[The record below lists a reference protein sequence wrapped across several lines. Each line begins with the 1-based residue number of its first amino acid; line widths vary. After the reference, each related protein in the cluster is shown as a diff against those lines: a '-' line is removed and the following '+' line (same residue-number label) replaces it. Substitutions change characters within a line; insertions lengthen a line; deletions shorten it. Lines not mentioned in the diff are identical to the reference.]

1 MKSISYPDT
10 LKECIMQKFISSLIV
25 TSLLFSFGT
34 ALAADKTVDGKGR
47 TENPHKSRLKFDD
60 CDKSNKG
67 FLTFEEAQACWPN
80 LDRKTFDA
88 IDTNKDGKIT
98 KEKLKANR
106 ERHAKAGQK
115 ME

>member
-1 MKSISYPDT
+1 MKKRIAF
-10 LKECIMQKFISSLIV
+10 LAV
-25 TSLLFSFGT
+25 VSLLLSFGT
-34 ALAADKTVDGKGR
+34 ALAS
-47 TENPHKSRLKFDD
+47 PRLKFED
-60 CDKSNKG
+60 CDKDNKG

-98 KEKLKANR
+98 KKKLKANR
-106 ERHAKAGQK
+106 ERHAKARQK

>member
-1 MKSISYPDT
+1 MKKLIAF
-10 LKECIMQKFISSLIV
+10 FIAASLIV
-25 TSLLFSFGT
+25 SFGT
-34 ALAADKTVDGKGR
+34 ALAADKTVDGHGCAEKS
-47 TENPHKSRLKFDD
+47 HKQRLKFED

-88 IDTNKDGKIT
+88 LDTNKDGKLT

-106 ERHAKAGQK
+106 ERYGKKGQK
-115 ME
+115 KE